1 MIKHSKKTLIDQSR
15 INWIDIYKGIM
26 ISLVVIGHAT
36 GKFNAWIYQ
45 FHMAAFFFCSGFL
58 SNIEK
63 KGNISSIVKKALSI
77 LLPYFSLGIV
87 GILINSVLNI
97 VGIHEILFG
106 NAFEGLWNSIKQLL
120 LYGNSTVQ
128 YWGTFWFL
136 STLFGVEVMQF
147 LICRLNK
154 NEADLRYFV
163 FSLILFLLGYWLI
176 KNNIKPHI
184 WIIDLDLVF
193 IAQLYFTAGVF
204 CRKSDIVR
212 SEVTRKGGGC
222 LIIFVICFFIAFWGK
237 QNGIVVDYPSRSFR
251 YPFAECIVA
260 LGSITI
266 IICISHFIDKYLYKL
281 KSILTFCGKNS
292 LGIMT
297 LHFLFFKIFFV
308 ILYKADG
315 LSIDEVKNIV
325 MKDTVSLHYWFPLTI
340 WTITGSLVFWNLA
353 KKIPGISFLLGQ
365 DIKNNKLISEKI
377 TSIKFIKKFEK
388 KPTDNLT
395 VFWTNLNR
403 FVYGHKTF
411 SCFACIFILL
421 FAIPM
426 YRIGIIINDELQA
439 RCLAMQGGLTF
450 YKTEFAIWM
459 NQGRLLAAPI
469 NSFTKYLSFIG
480 AEYGTVFRIFS
491 ILILY
496 TITISFGIFIY
507 KLFKDKAFAAFT
519 SIFALACMPVAFE
532 HTLPNAFVSFLGIP
546 FIFIFVALI
555 LYIDYIKNFK
565 RRKAVIS
572 MIFFFV
578 SMMSYE
584 AFITFTILFFMVTF
598 GITGFEKEKKNIK
611 LYLIPFATALFYL
624 ICYVICGKI
633 FPSSYPG
640 NQLGFDNIIEP
651 LQILLNLFMVCIPG
665 FYVFFPRY
673 QYYTRFYFNL
683 ETNDYFRIFLF
694 GIAFWGISSIL
705 LNKLVYMKNDDNAKG
720 EIKKKIYIVI
730 CGLCYM
736 ILPSLPIA
744 VSRMYQGKVG
754 LKNGFLTL
762 PVTFFEY
769 FAAVFLMSYSVLLIC
784 QFVQNKYYLIM
795 VSLVSLL
802 VINIQQ
808 MNDIFSKIHN
818 SNFSRL
824 TAIESFLQTDTVKNL
839 TAGEYVAKDFYKQQN
854 SLSIHSNYWTTYI
867 NSVLELPLQITDMDS
882 KTKLGTMFYDDDN
895 FVIVTAQQIVVLSLD
910 KEDKPKAVP
919 LSDGSFI
926 LYNFTDEHID
936 GKFYVYS
943 MENDNALFPGYC
955 LNYGLHSDSWLEQ
968 KSSFTVTTG
977 KAGNVYLGLTYPGM
991 EYSGKTIR
999 ILKNGN
1005 CIDTLELEADMLELT
1020 LGGTPYETFD
1030 LDIECNFVY
1039 ENKGAD
1045 AREISILLSYM
1056 NVE

>member
-1 MIKHSKKTLIDQSR
+1 MVNSKKTLIVQTR
-15 INWIDIYKGIM
+15 IDWIDIYKGIM
-26 ISLVVIGHAT
+26 ITLVVIGHAT
-36 GKFNAWIYQ
+36 GKFNTWIYQ

-58 SNIEK
+58 SNIERK
-63 KGNISSIVKKALSI
+63 NNISSIVKKVLSI

-87 GILINSVLNI
+87 GILINSILNKA
-97 VGIHEILFG
+97 GIHEILFG
-106 NAFEGLWNSIKQLL
+106 NTFRGVRSSIKDLL
-120 LYGNSTVQ
+120 LYGNSNVQ

-136 STLFGVEVMQF
+136 AALFGVEILQF
-147 LICRLNK
+147 LLCRLNNNK
-154 NEADLRYFV
+154 ANIRYFIFS
-163 FSLILFLLGYWLI
+163 FSLFMLGYWLV
-176 KNNIKPHI
+176 KNNIKQHI

-193 IAQLYFTAGVF
+193 IAQLYFIAGVF
-204 CRKSDIVR
+204 CRKSDIVKA
-212 SEVTRKGGGC
+212 EVTRKQSGC
-222 LIIFVICFFIAFWGK
+222 FLILIICFLIAFWGR
-237 QNGIVVDYPSRSFR
+237 QNGIAVDYPSRSFR

-260 LGSITI
+260 LGSITL
-266 IICISHFIDKYLYKL
+266 IICISHFINKYLYIL
-281 KSILTFCGKNS
+281 KSLLTFLGKNS

-308 ILYKADG
+308 ALCVMGKLDV
-315 LSIDEVKNIV
+315 DEVKNIV
-325 MKDTVSLHYWFPLTI
+325 MKDALSLHYWLPLTLWAI
-340 WTITGSLVFWNLA
+340 SGSLICWNVA
-353 KKIPGISFLLGQ
+353 KKIPGISFMLGQ
-365 DIKNNKLISEKI
+365 DVKNNKQICQKI
-377 TSIKFIKKFEK
+377 DSLKFIKNFEK
-388 KPTDNLT
+388 KSTDKIN
-395 VFWTNLNR
+395 VFWTNLEH
-403 FVYGHKTF
+403 FVKGHQLL
-411 SCFACIFILL
+411 SYLVCIFIVL
-421 FAIPM
+421 FAVPM

-450 YKTEFAIWM
+450 YKTEFAGWM
-459 NQGRLLAAPI
+459 NQGKLLAAPI

-480 AEYGTVFRIFS
+480 AEYGNIFRVFS

-496 TITISFGIFIY
+496 AVVIFFGIFIY
-507 KLFKDKAFAAFT
+507 KLFNNKAFAAFT
-519 SIFALACMPVAFE
+519 SILALACMPVAFE
-532 HTLPNAFVSFLGIP
+532 HTLPNAFVSLLGIP
-546 FIFIFVALI
+546 FVFIFIALI
-555 LYIDYIKNFK
+555 LYIDYIKNY
-565 RRKAVIS
+565 RPRKAVLS
-572 MIFFFV
+572 MLFFFV

-854 SLSIHSNYWTTYI
+854 SLWIHSNYWTTYI

-936 GKFYVYS
+936 GEFYVYS

-955 LNYGLHSDSWLEQ
+955 LNYGLHSDSWLER

-977 KAGNVYLGLTYPGM
+977 KEGNVYLGLTYPGM

-999 ILKNGN
+999 ISKNGN

-1020 LGGTPYETFD
+1020 LEGTPYETFD